1 MNVFFDIDG
10 TLLDDRSAT
19 THAAMAFFKT
29 FSSQLNCPGAA
40 FVSVWEELLHRHFAR
55 FVRGEISFEE
65 HRRCRIRELFTQ
77 ETLSDGEADARF
89 GVYLRCYESHW
100 SLFADVLVCLER
112 LSSMP
117 LGIISNGNSD
127 QQHQKLKRTGILERF
142 STVVISEEVGASKP
156 EVSQRRL
163 PLQALLGWLQVL
175 STALG

>member
-1 MNVFFDIDG
+1 MSLFGRNCCTVIS
-10 TLLDDRSAT
+10 LDLFEVKFHSRST
-19 THAAMAFFKT
+19 
-29 FSSQLNCPGAA
+29 GAVA
-40 FVSVWEELLHRHFAR
+40 SA
-55 FVRGEISFEE
+55 S
-65 HRRCRIRELFTQ
+65 LFTQ